1 MKTWDFVEGVFRTS
15 NDYDYPVYYDRL
27 KITLNREVALNV
39 IKELANQLKA
49 PREHD
54 APYNIQVFITL
65 DGKLE
70 ESLTNE

>member
-15 NDYDYPVYYDRL
+15 NDYDYPVYSDHL
-27 KITLNREVALNV
+27 CITLNREMALDV
-39 IKELANQLKA
+39 IEELATQLKA

-54 APYNIQVFITL
+54 APYNIQVFLTF

-70 ESLTNE
+70 QDLTA